1 MAGQN
6 GWILAR
12 FFIYMFYARRCSPV
26 SLSLRNT
33 ELHIPGS
40 LVTAMKTVTYVFSIV
55 FLNCVLR
62 LLLTEQIKA
71 VRAYCSV
78 VCYELFFLEG
88 RRKHC
93 LSVTT
98 HFWEPEFPLTL
109 LILFF
114 VSTSLWKQWKC
125 FNVFLCMS
133 NELIFHWSVIC
144 SCG

>member
-33 ELHIPGS
+33 ELYIPGS

-78 VCYELFFLEG
+78 VCYELFFFLTEEG
-88 RRKHC
+88 NIVSLLPHIFGN
-93 LSVTT
+93 LS
-98 HFWEPEFPLTL
+98 
-109 LILFF
+109 
-114 VSTSLWKQWKC
+114 
-125 FNVFLCMS
+125 
-133 NELIFHWSVIC
+133 FH
-144 SCG
+144 